1 MTFLNLNQK
10 QYKKA
15 IPWDDFENQLHSALT
30 QSLNCQKSLNRVM
43 EEDTIT
49 TKATEEEEEVAEDEA
64 DTADLKPLEDT
75 ETQTGEAQILSGI
88 NSERKTIQLVIYL
101 LEVGRLSSSE
111 NRHPLRSNNNAL

>member
-1 MTFLNLNQK
+1 M
-10 QYKKA
+10 
-15 IPWDDFENQLHSALT
+15 
-30 QSLNCQKSLNRVM
+30 NCPKSLNRVM

-49 TKATEEEEEVAEDEA
+49 TKATEEEEEVVEDEV